1 MHQPRSVIDAGLVYW
16 GSHESEPQKT
26 QQLGCVSCLR
36 VGIVEV
42 GLLSFGHSPITVTN
56 ARRSFEDEVDDTYYT
71 HTYRQTNKQTR
82 TSRQTHKQ
90 THSER
95 QTDRQTDTYTERQTS
110 NHTYKQTH
118 EHTGH
123 LRPQKRPTTN
133 GERPILCLGTFWGR
147 IAMTRRVSQVNAGS
161 TTFRV
166 PNAMRSEI

>member
-1 MHQPRSVIDAGLVYW
+1 MKPFGADCSAPYSVKPCRSDGSTPSMKPFSAPNRPFCVKPFAPLMHQPRSVIDAGLVYW

-42 GLLSFGHSPITVTN
+42 GLLSFGHSSITVTN

-82 TSRQTHKQ
+82 TSRQTHRQ

-95 QTDRQTDTYTERQTS
+95 QTDRQTHIQKGRRAT
-110 NHTYKQTH
+110 TH
-118 EHTGH
+118 IN
-123 LRPQKRPTTN
+123 KRTN
-133 GERPILCLGTFWGR
+133 T
-147 IAMTRRVSQVNAGS
+147 QV
-161 TTFRV
+161 
-166 PNAMRSEI
+166 I